1 MRDGL
6 PLEGSLSVQHLHNL
20 ATALVRPHDDL
31 AWAGLLRGWAGP
43 EPLGLLAEIAAWP
56 GDFWSEK
63 IRRYATAAG
72 NRPEVSALFQVMA
85 AAGKRVGREPLET
98 VLGDCLIGL
107 DGWEKLA
114 VWEGPQGVANARAYL
129 EMLAGAAGA
138 TPEAT
143 LVQAED
149 LLAQAYQP
157 PDPRA
162 QDSPLEV
169 LTVHAAKGLEFDHVF
184 LPFLDWQ
191 PLKTGKKDA
200 PFLME
205 EVPGTGT
212 ALIALN
218 RSYLQ
223 QEQSV
228 LYQTLYQT
236 TKKNALAEARRLFY
250 VAVTRAKKRLW
261 MSGVVSVN
269 TAGDWNFP
277 TNAPLGWLRQHYPEA
292 EPQVGAVAIWP
303 TPRLVVTVNPE
314 VTDREKGLQTGAG
327 AAAAWGTPHPDL
339 VFSRGEGKKEKACRS
354 EDLPGE
360 EQRQGAEEGR
370 APDMY
375 LDQEPHVEKSSPH
388 GDYTLPEP
396 YDIPPEPR
404 PYSLRLPSQLCNDDY
419 PAKIPGETECP
430 PFFAGAED
438 SGAGGDEGFFT
449 DQVNRVRGEISH
461 RLLDTLARGEA
472 LPEPPA
478 IAGALHAAAGSPA
491 DALAL
496 AAEILAEIRACQ
508 ADPFLGPLLSPDLPV
523 ARSEWLVEAWHDGH
537 TLYRGQID
545 RLVYDGRDWWLLDYK
560 TSRPAPGVSWEDFI
574 AAELR
579 QYRPQLLAYREMA
592 ARFYKVEPPELINTA
607 LYFTACQRHILLTA
621 VSK

>member
-1 MRDGL
+1 MPGL
-6 PLEGSLSVQHLHNL
+6 TWRCWPE
-20 ATALVRPHDDL
+20 RP
-31 AWAGLLRGWAGP
+31 AP
-43 EPLGLLAEIAAWP
+43 
-56 GDFWSEK
+56 
-63 IRRYATAAG
+63 
-72 NRPEVSALFQVMA
+72 
-85 AAGKRVGREPLET
+85 
-98 VLGDCLIGL
+98 
-107 DGWEKLA
+107 
-114 VWEGPQGVANARAYL
+114 
-129 EMLAGAAGA
+129 

-143 LVQAED
+143 LVQAAD

-236 TKKNALAEARRLFY
+236 AKKNALAEARRLFY

-292 EPQVGAVAIWP
+292 ELQVGAVAIWP

-419 PAKIPGETECP
+419 PAKIPDETECP
-430 PFFAGAED
+430 PLFAGGED
-438 SGAGGDEGFFT
+438 
-449 DQVNRVRGEISH
+449 R
-461 RLLDTLARGEA
+461 ARGVMRLS
-472 LPEPPA
+472 LPTRSTGCGARSATVSWIPWPGARPCRNPPRSR
-478 IAGALHAAAGSPA
+478 GALHT
-491 DALAL
+491 
-496 AAEILAEIRACQ
+496 AAELPGSRPGPGRGKFWRKSGPARRI
-508 ADPFLGPLLSPDLPV
+508 PFLGPLLSPDLPV

-560 TSRPAPGVSWEDFI
+560 TSRPAAGVSWEDFI